1 MRAERTVVAGRHRV
15 VLDLAPQVIALDR
28 PESQAPREALVPRG
42 SPSTGNFVS
51 AALLAHKVKQVDD
64 GVRAAVE
71 LMIQRGAGRLPARRL
86 LLGVLADRLTRAR
99 PAVRGDAA
107 EVIYAACQVGGVGAL
122 VPAALRRA
130 VGARVRAHLAD
141 ASRSQPLGFYTWSPE
156 LTRAFQQDRL
166 LQTVFRDPSSTAA
179 VARLLRDD
187 PRLEAMYTAHSRLD
201 RRLAG
206 RRVCNDLRRTMRGAD
221 AAKRAA
227 FFPAAASIEG
237 PIARDGVD
245 DVMGAIVDG
254 VTRGVIDLRPP
265 KNPSWKDLQLWSLE
279 PLLRPERT
287 AESAKLS
294 LSEDYREHLTE
305 LFEAIYALTRE
316 THIKNEYEE
325 EECEYGEEDGGE
337 VTCGPGLTVEPLA
350 THYAR
355 AADARR
361 FVREVLEECFG
372 TVIDRVP
379 RERPGEKPTRSL
391 RGELVDVESILRGAS
406 ETARREVGLV
416 PDAGAAVAVARFEAW
431 RSMREG
437 DPDVTSDTRMMV
449 PVSYVGEAVRVW
461 AFLGWT
467 ERVITAHFQR
477 CPRVVA
483 ERSSARVQIDF
494 QSEVY
499 KVDAPVMVEM
509 WVGERL
515 DRDAFRRVCDR
526 HRTVEEI
533 VRALSG

>member
-1 MRAERTVVAGRHRV
+1 MRAERTVVSGRHRV
-15 VLDLAPQVIALDR
+15 VFDLAPQVIALDR
-28 PESQAPREALVPRG
+28 PGSWASRKTMVPRG
-42 SPSTGNFVS
+42 APSAGAFVS
-51 AALLAHKVKQVDD
+51 AGLLAHKVKQVDD

-86 LLGVLADRLTRAR
+86 LLGMLADRMKGAR

-107 EVIYAACQVGGVGAL
+107 EVIYAACRVGGVEAL
-122 VPAALRRA
+122 VPASLRRA
-130 VGARVRAHLAD
+130 VGERVRTHLAD

-166 LQTVFRDPSSTAA
+166 LQTVLHDRSSKAA

-187 PRLEAMYTAHSRLD
+187 PRMAAMYEAHSLLD

-221 AAKRAA
+221 ATKRAA
-227 FFPAAASIEG
+227 FLPASSSIERRLS
-237 PIARDGVD
+237 RDGVG

-254 VTRGVIDLRPP
+254 VRRGAIDLRPP
-265 KNPSWKDLQLWSLE
+265 KSPSWKDLQHWSLE
-279 PLLRPERT
+279 PLLRPGRT
-287 AESAKLS
+287 EESAKLS

-305 LFEAIYALTRE
+305 LFETIYALTRE
-316 THIKNEYEE
+316 THIKNEYGE

-337 VTCGPGLTVEPLA
+337 ITCGPELTVEPLA

-361 FVREVLEECFG
+361 FVRELLEECFG
-372 TVIDRVP
+372 AVIDRVP
-379 RERPGEKPTRSL
+379 RERPGTAPTRSV
-391 RGELVDVESILRGAS
+391 REELVDVEGILRGAS

-416 PDAGAAVAVARFEAW
+416 PDAGAADAVARFEAW
-431 RSMREG
+431 RAMREG
-437 DPDVTSDTRMMV
+437 DPDVIGDARMMV
-449 PVSYVGEAVRVW
+449 PVSYAGDGVRVW

-467 ERVITAHFQR
+467 QQRVTAHFER

-483 ERSSARVQIDF
+483 ERSSARVRVDF
-494 QSEVY
+494 QSDVY
-499 KVDAPVMVEM
+499 EVDAPVMVEL
-509 WVGERL
+509 WVGEQL
-515 DRDAFRRVCDR
+515 DRDAFRRLCDR
-526 HRTVEEI
+526 HRTVGRI